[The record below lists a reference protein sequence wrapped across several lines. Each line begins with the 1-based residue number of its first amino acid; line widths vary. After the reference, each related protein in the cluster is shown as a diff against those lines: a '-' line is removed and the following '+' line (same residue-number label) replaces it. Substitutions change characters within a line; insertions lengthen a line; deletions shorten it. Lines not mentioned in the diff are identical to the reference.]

1 MQSKSYQINYYR
13 GHKMS
18 KAEVSALNQY
28 YLFGFWKNRGSM
40 KVADRRQLL
49 INLQSLGYL
58 DNSGITNAGTQYCI
72 NNRGV

>member
-1 MQSKSYQINYYR
+1 
-13 GHKMS
+13 MS

-49 INLQSLGYL
+49 MHLQSLGYL

-72 NNRGV
+72 NNRECIKWKLK